1 MSERQEALSDFFDEL
16 DSRGLLEYGAVIE
29 GNLVRELLEI
39 DLPEYGR
46 KSDFDRAALAE
57 LSSVGYVRDQLLK
70 AGKYLAGTP
79 SGYRVLLPS
88 ENARQ
93 VDALMDSAARKLA
106 RARVL
111 NATTPSEFQT
121 QFDQQEAR
129 ISMTRSGMSSRY
141 RPGGS
146 VGEQPASL

>member
-1 MSERQEALSDFFDEL
+1 MAERKEALSDFFDEL
-16 DSRGLLEYGAVIE
+16 ESRGLLDYGAVIE
-29 GNLVRELLEI
+29 GRLVRELMEI
-39 DLPEYGR
+39 ELPEYGR

-57 LSSVGYVRDQLLK
+57 LSAVGYVRDQLLK
-70 AGKYLAGTP
+70 NGKYLAGTS

-93 VDALMDSAARKLA
+93 VDALMESASRKLS

-111 NATTPSEFQT
+111 NASTPSEFQA

-129 ISMTRSGMSSRY
+129 ISMTRSGMSSRF

-146 VGEQPASL
+146 VGDQPSAN

>member
-1 MSERQEALSDFFDEL
+1 MAERKEMLSDFFDEL
-16 DSRGLLEYGAVIE
+16 DSRGLLDYGAVIE
-29 GNLVRELLEI
+29 GRLVRELLEI

-46 KSDFDRAALAE
+46 KADFDRAALAE
-57 LSSVGYVRDQLLK
+57 LSAVGYVRDQLLK
-70 AGKYLAGTP
+70 VGKYLAGTS

-111 NATTPSEFQT
+111 NATTPNEFQT

-129 ISMTRSGMSSRY
+129 ISMARSGMSSRF

-146 VGEQPASL
+146 VGDQPAAN